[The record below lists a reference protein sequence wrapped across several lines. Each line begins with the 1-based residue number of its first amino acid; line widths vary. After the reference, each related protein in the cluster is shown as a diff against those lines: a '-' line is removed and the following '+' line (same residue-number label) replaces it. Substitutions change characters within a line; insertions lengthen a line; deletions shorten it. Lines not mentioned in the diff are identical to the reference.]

1 MNQDDQNKSFLPKK
15 EMTYEEYKEHV
26 RERLNRLV
34 PMFAKSSVGDFSA
47 NVDFPEEE
55 DEFTEFYSGIQ
66 IMLDVIREQLA
77 AERKRAEEWAALVSA
92 IGEGVIVTDEQG
104 NVKFMNAEAEKM
116 LLWTSEDILGKKL
129 VDIVPLMDENGNS
142 ISQENRPTV
151 MALESKSKVAGKYIF
166 EKKDSTKFNVF
177 LTVTPYLM
185 GEKTLGTIEVF
196 RDITKE
202 EEIEKRKDEFIS
214 IAAHQLRT
222 PLGAMRWNLEY
233 LLTDK
238 KIEIPKDI
246 KDILERVYAS
256 DLRLITLVGSLLS
269 ISRVE
274 SGKIELTF
282 ASTNLKQLAR
292 SVIDELQ
299 ERINEKKHKLEFSY
313 DETLPTLNID
323 ARLVREVY
331 LNLIYNAI
339 TYTPEGGKIEVSIAK
354 RDHEVLNTISDNGI
368 GIAKS
373 EQHRL
378 FEKFF
383 RGERAV
389 KLDTKG
395 TGLGLYLVKIIVES
409 GGGKIW
415 YESEEGKGTTFRF
428 TIPIKEAK

>member
-129 VDIVPLMDENGNS
+129 VDIVPLMDEKGNS